1 MLSENRLSLDAVP
14 SREQVVAEVK
24 KIIAESSGVPV
35 EQLHEDTTLLRDL
48 PWDSLDLV
56 ECTMELEE
64 QFDISISDELIEGA
78 RTINDISDGIL
89 TLLARP
95 SKTE

>member
-14 SREQVVAEVK
+14 SRDQVVADVK

-35 EQLHEDTTLLRDL
+35 EQLHEDRTLLRDL

-64 QFDISISDELIEGA
+64 QFNISISDELIEGA
-78 RTINDISDGIL
+78 RTINDISDGVL
-89 TLLARP
+89 TLLSRP

>member
-1 MLSENRLSLDAVP
+1 
-14 SREQVVAEVK
+14 VVAEVK
-24 KIIAESSGVPV
+24 EIIAESSGVPV

-64 QFDISISDELIEGA
+64 QFNISISDELIEGA
-78 RTINDISDGIL
+78 RTINDISDGVL
-89 TLLARP
+89 TLLSRP